1 MRISELH
8 NGASRLNYYCAS
20 TTERLDRQLYL
31 NTDITNMRKS
41 TLQVIFLIVCSA
53 ILAHGAKAHMVT
65 FGPWIKV
72 KLFLGPEA
80 DRVQD
85 MKIRSL
91 NVDGRSREFTI
102 DQPHDVTDRVFVV
115 RRAYRMNDALTS
127 RPDWKW
133 QRDGWLLVD
142 RSSGRVSK
150 INLPDF
156 DPFYSVVS
164 WFRDY
169 AAYCGV
175 TDRQKLYAVVAQLG
189 QRKPVLRTPLGPA
202 KGGDDPDSECKAPV
216 WQKQPVRVTFEPLN
230 GEKRSFSV
238 RGRSTEPEST
248 EDQTQQKEGEKQ
260 Q

>member
-1 MRISELH
+1 MCISELH
-8 NGASRLNYYCAS
+8 NDAARLNYYCAS
-20 TTERLDRQLYL
+20 TTERLESELYL
-31 NTDITNMRKS
+31 NTKITNMRKS
-41 TLQVIFLIVCSA
+41 ILLAIFFLIYPG
-53 ILAHGAKAHMVT
+53 LFAHAAKAHLVT

-85 MKIRSL
+85 MRIRSL

-102 DQPHDVTDRVFVV
+102 DQPHDVTDGVFVV

-175 TDRQKLYAVVAQLG
+175 TDGQKLYAVVEQLG
-189 QRKPVLRTPLGPA
+189 QRKPILRTPLGRA
-202 KGGDDPDSECKAPV
+202 KAGNDPDSECKAPV
-216 WQKQPVRVTFEPLN
+216 WEKQPVRVTFEPLD

-238 RGRSTEPEST
+238 RGRSSEPQPG
-248 EDQTQQKEGEKQ
+248 EDQADQKEGGKQ

>member
-1 MRISELH
+1 
-8 NGASRLNYYCAS
+8 
-20 TTERLDRQLYL
+20 
-31 NTDITNMRKS
+31 
-41 TLQVIFLIVCSA
+41 
-53 ILAHGAKAHMVT
+53 
-65 FGPWIKV
+65 
-72 KLFLGPEA
+72 
-80 DRVQD
+80 
-85 MKIRSL
+85 
-91 NVDGRSREFTI
+91 
-102 DQPHDVTDRVFVV
+102 
-115 RRAYRMNDALTS
+115 
-127 RPDWKW
+127 
-133 QRDGWLLVD
+133 
-142 RSSGRVSK
+142 VSK

-169 AAYCGV
+169 AAYCGL

>member
-8 NGASRLNYYCAS
+8 KGASRLNYYCAS
-20 TTERLDRQLYL
+20 TAERLDSQVYL
-31 NTDITNMRKS
+31 NTNMRNS
-41 TLQVIFLIVCSA
+41 FLVAICFVFFSA
-53 ILAHGAKAHMVT
+53 TLAHSAKAHLVT

-175 TDRQKLYAVVAQLG
+175 TDGRKLYAVVEQLG
-189 QRKPVLRTPLGPA
+189 QRKPILRTPLGQA
-202 KGGDDPDSECKAPV
+202 RGGDDPDSECKAPV

-230 GEKRSFSV
+230 GEKRSFAV
-238 RGRSTEPEST
+238 RGRSTEPEQA
-248 EDQTQQKEGEKQ
+248 EDQSEPKEGEKQ